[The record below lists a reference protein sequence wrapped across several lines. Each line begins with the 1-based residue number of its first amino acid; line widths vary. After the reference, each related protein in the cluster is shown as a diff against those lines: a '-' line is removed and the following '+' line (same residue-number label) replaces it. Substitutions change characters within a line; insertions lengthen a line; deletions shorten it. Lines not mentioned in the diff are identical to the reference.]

1 MKLSVKRFLMINSVL
16 LILLLSAAVSILHLG
31 VSHITTEMTETFSSE
46 TLSKIAGDFSMRLR
60 GLSRFAVQLGT
71 DSDIVAVNEEDEN
84 LWVYKDILN
93 QLQRYAALNETES
106 RLTLYLGQKGKGLS
120 SHDNLF
126 PIDAAYLTREAEHLN
141 IWYIRKGPS
150 YEESSLRFF
159 FVNNPDMLEQQVSI
173 LVEIDFTYLSQL
185 LSGLNIKGGGTA
197 FLVDP
202 HGNELI
208 SGDYEKIREA
218 VNEDLLFDIH
228 DQEGIVYAKDKQ
240 IRLLYTELSGT
251 GLILGMAFTDSMF
264 MEPVQ
269 RANRFVLLLFSIAA
283 VLIISQ
289 YPFLYLSIRTPLGT
303 LRKGMLSVEQGDYSR
318 ELNSHWLLE
327 IDYIYH
333 QYNRMVR
340 RIESLLNE
348 VKLEHLRTQ
357 EAEYKFLQAQI
368 NPHFLYNSLNYIY
381 QMSIAGDSENA
392 AEMSIALSSYFKAA
406 SRANRPVVPLQAEL
420 ENITVYMKIQELRH
434 PDRVSYEVTVDDGA
448 LNTEVPRLL
457 LQPFVENSLVHGM
470 ETADR
475 SVHIS
480 ISATIRDHDLE
491 LIVEDDGPGI
501 PENKLNEMNLLL
513 RDQPEKLTGCGIR
526 NPCLRLRNRYGQSAG
541 VRLVSRQPH
550 GLTVILNFPE
560 TPLRSFRITEHAY
573 HENIIDH

>member
-1 MKLSVKRFLMINSVL
+1 MKLSVKRFLIINSIL
-16 LILLLSAAVSILHLG
+16 LIFLLSGAVSILYLG
-31 VSHITTEMTETFSSE
+31 VSHITTEMAETFSSE

-71 DSDIVAVNEEDEN
+71 DSDIIAVNEEEEN

-106 RLTLYLGQKGKGLS
+106 RLTLFLGQKGKGLS

-126 PIDAAYLTREAEHLN
+126 PIDAEYLAKEAEYPN
-141 IWYIRKGPS
+141 MWYIRKGPS
-150 YEESSLRFF
+150 SEESTLKFF
-159 FVNNPDMLEQQVSI
+159 FVNSQNDLEQQVSI
-173 LVEIDFTYLSQL
+173 LVEIDFAYLKQL
-185 LSGLNIKGGGTA
+185 LSGLKITGGGTA

-208 SGDYEKIREA
+208 SGDFEKIQEA
-218 VNEDLLFDIH
+218 VSEDLLVNRDE
-228 DQEGIVYAKDKQ
+228 QEGIVYAKDKQ
-240 IRLLYTELSGT
+240 LRLLYTELSGT

-269 RANRFVLLLFSIAA
+269 RANRFVLLLFFVAVILLIAQF
-283 VLIISQ
+283 L
-289 YPFLYLSIRTPLGT
+289 FLYLSIRTPLGT

-368 NPHFLYNSLNYIY
+368 NPHFLYNSLYYIY
-381 QMSIAGDSENA
+381 QMSMAGDSENT
-392 AEMSIALSSYFKAA
+392 AEMSIALA
-406 SRANRPVVPLQAEL
+406 RATLSGFPSQQAGGSAQAEL

-434 PDRVSYEVTVDDGA
+434 PDRVSYEVTVDEEA
-448 LNTEVPRLL
+448 LHTEVPRL
-457 LQPFVENSLVHGM
+457 FAAVFIENSLVHGM
-470 ETADR
+470 EAADR
-475 SVHIS
+475 TVHIS
-480 ISATIRDHDLE
+480 ISAKTGHHGLE
-491 LIVEDDGPGI
+491 LVIEDNGPGI
-501 PENKLNEMNLLL
+501 PESKLIEMNRLLKE
-513 RDQPEKLTGCGIR
+513 QPEKLTGCGIR
-526 NPCLRLRNRYGQSAG
+526 NPCLRLRYRYGPHAG
-541 VRLVSRQPH
+541 VKLVSRRPY
-550 GLTVILNFPE
+550 GLTVILNIPE
-560 TPLRSFRITEHAY
+560 TPLRSFRISEQT
-573 HENIIDH
+573 